1 MKQTFKKDHKLFKAK
16 DYIKSGNFFQLYRD
30 NNSGIVW
37 TYLEKNHNHES
48 YYFSEKYIPHKEKK
62 GFFGFLY
69 SFVQKIMFRYKLQ
82 NLKNHINKDKIVLD
96 YGSGDGR
103 FAEYLNQLQIK
114 TITYDP
120 LVNKLD
126 KSEPFGYQITENQ
139 VDTLMMWHVLE
150 HIPDL
155 ESSIKVIRN
164 SVKNKGSLIIA
175 VPNIDSFDS
184 KLYKECWAGL
194 DVPRHL
200 YHFNH
205 ESLIKFIEK
214 HGFIYNYKKPLI
226 FDSFYVS
233 ILSEKNRSNPFAI
246 LIGLTMGLISNFFAL
261 FSSNYSSSFYVFTK
275 D

>member
-120 LVNKLD
+120 LINKLD

-233 ILSEKNRSNPFAI
+233 ILSEKNRSNPFGI

>member
-1 MKQTFKKDHKLFKAK
+1 MKQIFKKDHKHFKVK
-16 DYIKSGNFFQLYRD
+16 DYIKSGDLFQLYKD

-37 TYLEKNHNHES
+37 TFLDKNHNHE
-48 YYFSEKYIPHKEKK
+48 YYYSSEKYIPHKEKK

-69 SFVQKIMFRYKLQ
+69 LFVQKIMFRYKLK
-82 NLKNHINKDKIVLD
+82 NLKNHINKNKTVLD

-103 FAEYLNQLQIK
+103 FAKYLNQLNIK
-114 TITYDP
+114 TMTYDP

-126 KSEPFGYQITENQ
+126 KSEPNSYQTLENQ
-139 VDTLMMWHVLE
+139 IDTLMMWHVIE

-155 ESSIKVIRN
+155 DSSIKAIYN
-164 SVKNKGSLIIA
+164 SIKNKGSLVIA

-184 KLYKECWAGL
+184 KHYKECWAGF

-205 ESLIKFIEK
+205 ESLINFIEK
-214 HGFIYNYKKPLI
+214 QGFIYNYRKPLF

-233 ILSEKNRSNPFAI
+233 ILSEKNRNNPFGTLNGLI
-246 LIGLTMGLISNFFAL
+246 IGLLSNIFAL
-261 FSSNYSSSFYVFTK
+261 FSTNYSSSFYVFTK

>member
-120 LVNKLD
+120 LINKLD

-155 ESSIKVIRN
+155 ESSIKVICN

-214 HGFIYNYKKPLI
+214 QGFIYNYKKPLI

-233 ILSEKNRSNPFAI
+233 ILSEKNRSNPFGI

>member
-1 MKQTFKKDHKLFKAK
+1 MKQIFKKDHKHFKVK
-16 DYIKSGNFFQLYRD
+16 DYIKSGDLFQLYKD

-37 TYLEKNHNHES
+37 TFLDKNHNHE
-48 YYFSEKYIPHKEKK
+48 YYYSSEKYIPHKEKK

-69 SFVQKIMFRYKLQ
+69 LFVQKIMFRYKLK
-82 NLKNHINKDKIVLD
+82 NLKNHINKNKIVLD

-114 TITYDP
+114 TMTYDP
-120 LVNKLD
+120 LVKKLD
-126 KSEPFGYQITENQ
+126 ELEPYSYQALENQ

-155 ESSIKVIRN
+155 ESSIKAIYN
-164 SVKNKGSLIIA
+164 SIKNKGSLVIA

-184 KLYKECWAGL
+184 KHYKECWAGF

-205 ESLIKFIEK
+205 ESLINFIEK
-214 HGFIYNYKKPLI
+214 QGFIYNYRKPLI

-233 ILSEKNRSNPFAI
+233 ILSEKNRNNPFGI
-246 LIGLTMGLISNFFAL
+246 FIGLTIGLISNFFAL
-261 FSSNYSSSFYVFTK
+261 FSTNYSSSFYVFTK

>member
-1 MKQTFKKDHKLFKAK
+1 MKQIFKKDHKHFKVK
-16 DYIKSGNFFQLYRD
+16 DYIKSGDLFQLYKD

-37 TYLEKNHNHES
+37 TFLDKNHNHE
-48 YYFSEKYIPHKEKK
+48 YYYSSEKYIPHKEKK

-69 SFVQKIMFRYKLQ
+69 LFVQKIMFRYKLK
-82 NLKNHINKDKIVLD
+82 NLKNHINQNKTVLD

-114 TITYDP
+114 TMTYDP
-120 LVNKLD
+120 LVKKLD
-126 KSEPFGYQITENQ
+126 ESEPNSYQTLENQ
-139 VDTLMMWHVLE
+139 IDTLMMWHVIE

-155 ESSIKVIRN
+155 DSSIKAIYN
-164 SVKNKGSLIIA
+164 SIKNKGSLVIA

-184 KLYKECWAGL
+184 KHYKECWAGF

-205 ESLIKFIEK
+205 ESLINFIEK
-214 HGFIYNYKKPLI
+214 QGFIYNYRKPLF

-233 ILSEKNRSNPFAI
+233 ILSEKNRNNPFGTLNGLI
-246 LIGLTMGLISNFFAL
+246 IGLLSNIFAL
-261 FSSNYSSSFYVFTK
+261 FSTNYSSSFYVFTK

>member
-37 TYLEKNHNHES
+37 TYIEENHNHAS
-48 YYFSEKYIPHKEKK
+48 YYFSERYIPHKEKK

-155 ESSIKVIRN
+155 ESSIKVISN
-164 SVKNKGSLIIA
+164 SIKNKGSLVIA

-233 ILSEKNRSNPFAI
+233 ILSEKNRSNPFGI

>member
-1 MKQTFKKDHKLFKAK
+1 MKQIFKKDHKHFKVK
-16 DYIKSGNFFQLYRD
+16 DYIKSGDLFQLYKD

-37 TYLEKNHNHES
+37 TFLDKNHNHE
-48 YYFSEKYIPHKEKK
+48 YYYSSEKYIPHKEKK

-69 SFVQKIMFRYKLQ
+69 LFVQKIMFRYKLK
-82 NLKNHINKDKIVLD
+82 NLKNHINKNKIVLD

-114 TITYDP
+114 TMTYDP
-120 LVNKLD
+120 LVKKLD
-126 KSEPFGYQITENQ
+126 ESEPNSYQTLENQ
-139 VDTLMMWHVLE
+139 IDTLMMWHVIE

-155 ESSIKVIRN
+155 DSSIKAIYN
-164 SVKNKGSLIIA
+164 SIKNKGSLVVA
-175 VPNIDSFDS
+175 VPNIDSYDS
-184 KLYKECWAGL
+184 KHYKECWAGF

-205 ESLIKFIEK
+205 ESLINFIEK
-214 HGFIYNYKKPLI
+214 QGFIYNYRKPLI

-233 ILSEKNRSNPFAI
+233 ILSEKNRNNPFGTLNG
-246 LIGLTMGLISNFFAL
+246 LIIGLISNLFAL
-261 FSSNYSSSFYVFTK
+261 FSTNYSSSFYVFTK

>member
-1 MKQTFKKDHKLFKAK
+1 MKQIFKKDHKHFKVK
-16 DYIKSGNFFQLYRD
+16 DYIKSGDLFQLYKD

-37 TYLEKNHNHES
+37 TFLDKNHNHE
-48 YYFSEKYIPHKEKK
+48 YYYSSEKYIPHKEKK

-69 SFVQKIMFRYKLQ
+69 LFVQKIMFRYKLK
-82 NLKNHINKDKIVLD
+82 NLKNHINKNKIVLD

-114 TITYDP
+114 TMTYDP

-126 KSEPFGYQITENQ
+126 KSEPNSYQTLENQ
-139 VDTLMMWHVLE
+139 IDTLMMWHVIE

-155 ESSIKVIRN
+155 DSSIKAIYN
-164 SVKNKGSLIIA
+164 SIKNKGSLVIA

-184 KLYKECWAGL
+184 KHYKECWAGF

-205 ESLIKFIEK
+205 ESLINFIEK
-214 HGFIYNYKKPLI
+214 QGFIYNYRKPLF

-233 ILSEKNRSNPFAI
+233 ILSEKNRNNPFGTLNG
-246 LIGLTMGLISNFFAL
+246 LIIGLISNLFAL
-261 FSSNYSSSFYVFTK
+261 FSTNYSSSFYVFTK

>member
-37 TYLEKNHNHES
+37 TYLEKNHNYES

-155 ESSIKVIRN
+155 ESSIKVICN

-233 ILSEKNRSNPFAI
+233 ILSEKNRSNPFGI
-246 LIGLTMGLISNFFAL
+246 LIGLTVGLISNFFAL

>member
-1 MKQTFKKDHKLFKAK
+1 MKQIFKKDHKHFKVK
-16 DYIKSGNFFQLYRD
+16 DYIKSGDLFQLYKD

-37 TYLEKNHNHES
+37 TFLDKNHNHE
-48 YYFSEKYIPHKEKK
+48 YYYSSEKYIPHKEKK

-69 SFVQKIMFRYKLQ
+69 LFVQKIMFRYKLK
-82 NLKNHINKDKIVLD
+82 NLKNHINKNKIVLD

-103 FAEYLNQLQIK
+103 FAEYLNQLHIK
-114 TITYDP
+114 TMTYDP

-126 KSEPFGYQITENQ
+126 KSEPNSYQTLENQ
-139 VDTLMMWHVLE
+139 IDTLMMWHVIE

-155 ESSIKVIRN
+155 DSSIKAIYN
-164 SVKNKGSLIIA
+164 SIKNKGSLVIA

-184 KLYKECWAGL
+184 KHYKECWAGF

-205 ESLIKFIEK
+205 ESLINFIEK
-214 HGFIYNYKKPLI
+214 QGFIYNYRKPLI

-233 ILSEKNRSNPFAI
+233 ILSEKNRNNPFGTLNGLI
-246 LIGLTMGLISNFFAL
+246 IGLLSNLFAL
-261 FSSNYSSSFYVFTK
+261 FSTNYSSSFYVFTK

>member
-1 MKQTFKKDHKLFKAK
+1 MKQIFKKDHKHFKVK
-16 DYIKSGNFFQLYRD
+16 DYIKSGDLFQLYKD

-37 TYLEKNHNHES
+37 TFLDKNHNHE
-48 YYFSEKYIPHKEKK
+48 YYYSSEKYIPHKEKK

-69 SFVQKIMFRYKLQ
+69 LFVQKIMFRYKLK
-82 NLKNHINKDKIVLD
+82 NLKNHINKNKIVLD

-114 TITYDP
+114 TMTYDP
-120 LVNKLD
+120 LVKKLD
-126 KSEPFGYQITENQ
+126 ESDPNSYQTPENQ
-139 VDTLMMWHVLE
+139 IDTIMMWHVIE

-155 ESSIKVIRN
+155 DSSIKAIYN
-164 SVKNKGSLIIA
+164 SIKNKGSLVIA

-184 KLYKECWAGL
+184 KHYKECWAGF

-214 HGFIYNYKKPLI
+214 QGFIYNYRKPLF

-233 ILSEKNRSNPFAI
+233 ILSEKNRNNPFGTLNGLI
-246 LIGLTMGLISNFFAL
+246 IGLLSNLFAL
-261 FSSNYSSSFYVFTK
+261 FSTNYSSSFYVFTK

>member
-37 TYLEKNHNHES
+37 TYIEENHNHAS
-48 YYFSEKYIPHKEKK
+48 YYFSERYIPHKEKK

-103 FAEYLNQLQIK
+103 FAEYLNQRHIK
-114 TITYDP
+114 TMTYDP

-126 KSEPFGYQITENQ
+126 ESEPYSYQISENQ

-155 ESSIKVIRN
+155 ESSIKVISN
-164 SVKNKGSLIIA
+164 SIKNKGSLVIA

-184 KLYKECWAGL
+184 KLYKKCWAGL

-233 ILSEKNRSNPFAI
+233 ILSEKNRSNPFGI
-246 LIGLTMGLISNFFAL
+246 LTGLTMGLISNFFAL

>member
-1 MKQTFKKDHKLFKAK
+1 MKQIFKKDHKHFKVK
-16 DYIKSGNFFQLYRD
+16 DYIKSGDLFQLYKD

-37 TYLEKNHNHES
+37 TFLDKNHNHE
-48 YYFSEKYIPHKEKK
+48 YYYSSEKYIPHKEKK

-69 SFVQKIMFRYKLQ
+69 LFVQKIMFRYKLK
-82 NLKNHINKDKIVLD
+82 NLKNHINKNKIVLD

-114 TITYDP
+114 TMTYDP
-120 LVNKLD
+120 LVKKLD
-126 KSEPFGYQITENQ
+126 ESEPNSYQTLENQ
-139 VDTLMMWHVLE
+139 VDTLMMWHVIE

-155 ESSIKVIRN
+155 DSSIKAIYN
-164 SVKNKGSLIIA
+164 SIKNKGSLVVA
-175 VPNIDSFDS
+175 VPNIDSYDS
-184 KLYKECWAGL
+184 KHYKECWAGF

-205 ESLIKFIEK
+205 ESLINFIEK
-214 HGFIYNYKKPLI
+214 QGFIYNYRKPLI

-233 ILSEKNRSNPFAI
+233 ILSEKNRNNPFGTLNG
-246 LIGLTMGLISNFFAL
+246 LIIGLISNLFAL
-261 FSSNYSSSFYVFTK
+261 FSTNYSSSFYVFTK

>member
-1 MKQTFKKDHKLFKAK
+1 MKQIFKKDHKHFKVK
-16 DYIKSGNFFQLYRD
+16 DYIKSGDLFQLYKD

-37 TYLEKNHNHES
+37 TFLDKNHNHE
-48 YYFSEKYIPHKEKK
+48 YYYSSEKYIPHKEKK

-69 SFVQKIMFRYKLQ
+69 LFVQKIMFRYKLK
-82 NLKNHINKDKIVLD
+82 NLKNHINKNKIVLD

-114 TITYDP
+114 TMTYDP
-120 LVNKLD
+120 LVKKLD
-126 KSEPFGYQITENQ
+126 ESEPNSYQTLENQ
-139 VDTLMMWHVLE
+139 IDTLMMWHVIE

-155 ESSIKVIRN
+155 DSSIKAIYN
-164 SVKNKGSLIIA
+164 SIKNKGSLVIA

-184 KLYKECWAGL
+184 KHYKECWAGF

-205 ESLIKFIEK
+205 ESLINFIEK
-214 HGFIYNYKKPLI
+214 QGFIYNYRKPLF

-233 ILSEKNRSNPFAI
+233 ILSEKNRNNPFGTLNGLI
-246 LIGLTMGLISNFFAL
+246 IGLLSNIFAL
-261 FSSNYSSSFYVFTK
+261 FSTNYSSSFYVFTK

>member
-1 MKQTFKKDHKLFKAK
+1 MKQIFKKDHKHLKVK
-16 DYIKSGNFFQLYRD
+16 DYIKSGDLFQLYKD

-37 TYLEKNHNHES
+37 TFLDKNHNHE
-48 YYFSEKYIPHKEKK
+48 YYYSSEKYIPHKEKK

-69 SFVQKIMFRYKLQ
+69 LFVQKIMFRYKLK
-82 NLKNHINKDKIVLD
+82 NLKNHINKNKIVLD

-114 TITYDP
+114 TMTYDP
-120 LVNKLD
+120 LVKKLD
-126 KSEPFGYQITENQ
+126 ESQPNSYQTLENQ
-139 VDTLMMWHVLE
+139 VDTLMMWHVIE

-155 ESSIKVIRN
+155 DSSIKAIYN
-164 SVKNKGSLIIA
+164 SIKNKGSLVVA
-175 VPNIDSFDS
+175 VPNIDSYDS
-184 KLYKECWAGL
+184 KHYKECWAGF

-205 ESLIKFIEK
+205 ESLINFIEK
-214 HGFIYNYKKPLI
+214 QGFIYNYRKPLI

-233 ILSEKNRSNPFAI
+233 ILSEKNRNNPFATLNG
-246 LIGLTMGLISNFFAL
+246 LIIGLISNLFAL
-261 FSSNYSSSFYVFTK
+261 FSTNYSSSFYVFTK

>member
-1 MKQTFKKDHKLFKAK
+1 VKQIFKKDHKHFKVK
-16 DYIKSGNFFQLYRD
+16 DYIKSGDLFQLYKD

-37 TYLEKNHNHES
+37 TFLDKNHNHE
-48 YYFSEKYIPHKEKK
+48 YYYSSEKYIPHKEKK

-69 SFVQKIMFRYKLQ
+69 LFVQKIMFRYKLK
-82 NLKNHINKDKIVLD
+82 NLKNHINKNKIVLD

-114 TITYDP
+114 TMTYDP
-120 LVNKLD
+120 LVKKLD
-126 KSEPFGYQITENQ
+126 ESEPNSYQTLENQ
-139 VDTLMMWHVLE
+139 VDTLMMWHVIE

-155 ESSIKVIRN
+155 DSSIKAIYN
-164 SVKNKGSLIIA
+164 SIKNKGSLVVA
-175 VPNIDSFDS
+175 VPNIDSYDS
-184 KLYKECWAGL
+184 KHYKECWAGF

-205 ESLIKFIEK
+205 ESLINFIEK
-214 HGFIYNYKKPLI
+214 QGFIYNYRKPLI

-233 ILSEKNRSNPFAI
+233 ILSEKNRNNPFGTLNG
-246 LIGLTMGLISNFFAL
+246 LIIGLISNLFAL
-261 FSSNYSSSFYVFTK
+261 FSTNYSSSFYVFTK

>member
-1 MKQTFKKDHKLFKAK
+1 MKQIFKKDHKHLKVK
-16 DYIKSGNFFQLYRD
+16 DYIKSGDLFQLYKD

-37 TYLEKNHNHES
+37 TSLDKNHNHE
-48 YYFSEKYIPHKEKK
+48 YYYLSEKYIPHKEKK

-69 SFVQKIMFRYKLQ
+69 LFVQKIMFRYKLK
-82 NLKNHINKDKIVLD
+82 NLKNHINKNKTVLD

-114 TITYDP
+114 TMTYDP
-120 LVNKLD
+120 LVKKLD
-126 KSEPFGYQITENQ
+126 ESEPNSYQTLENQ
-139 VDTLMMWHVLE
+139 IDTLMMWHVIE

-155 ESSIKVIRN
+155 DSSIKAIYN
-164 SVKNKGSLIIA
+164 SIKNKGSLVVA
-175 VPNIDSFDS
+175 VPNIDSYDS
-184 KLYKECWAGL
+184 KYYKECWAGY

-205 ESLIKFIEK
+205 ESLVNFIEK
-214 HGFIYNYKKPLI
+214 QGFIYNYRKPLI

-233 ILSEKNRSNPFAI
+233 ILSEKNRNNPFGTLNG
-246 LIGLTMGLISNFFAL
+246 LIIGLISNLFAL
-261 FSSNYSSSFYVFTK
+261 FSTNYSSSFYVFTK

>member
-1 MKQTFKKDHKLFKAK
+1 MKQIFKKDHKHFKVK
-16 DYIKSGNFFQLYRD
+16 DYIKSGDLFQLYKD

-37 TYLEKNHNHES
+37 TFLDKNHNHE
-48 YYFSEKYIPHKEKK
+48 YYYSSEKYIPHKEKK

-69 SFVQKIMFRYKLQ
+69 LFVQKIMFRYKLK
-82 NLKNHINKDKIVLD
+82 NLKNHINKNKIVLD

-114 TITYDP
+114 TMTYDP
-120 LVNKLD
+120 LVKKLD
-126 KSEPFGYQITENQ
+126 ESEPNSYQTLENQ
-139 VDTLMMWHVLE
+139 IDTLMMWHVIE

-155 ESSIKVIRN
+155 DSSIKAIYN
-164 SVKNKGSLIIA
+164 SIKNKGSLVIA

-184 KLYKECWAGL
+184 KHYKECWAGF

-205 ESLIKFIEK
+205 ESLINFIEK
-214 HGFIYNYKKPLI
+214 QGFIYNYRKPLI

-233 ILSEKNRSNPFAI
+233 ILSEKNRNNPFGTLNG
-246 LIGLTMGLISNFFAL
+246 LIIGLISNLFAL
-261 FSSNYSSSFYVFTK
+261 FSTNYSSSFYVFTK

>member
-1 MKQTFKKDHKLFKAK
+1 MKQIFKKDHKHFKVK
-16 DYIKSGNFFQLYRD
+16 DYIKSGDLFQLYKD

-37 TYLEKNHNHES
+37 TFLDKNHNHE
-48 YYFSEKYIPHKEKK
+48 YYYSSEKYIPHKEKK

-69 SFVQKIMFRYKLQ
+69 LFVQKIMFRYKLK
-82 NLKNHINKDKIVLD
+82 NLKNHINKNKIVLD

-103 FAEYLNQLQIK
+103 FAEYLNQLHIK
-114 TITYDP
+114 TMTYDP
-120 LVNKLD
+120 LVKKLD
-126 KSEPFGYQITENQ
+126 ESEPNSYQTLENQ
-139 VDTLMMWHVLE
+139 IDTLMMWHVIE

-155 ESSIKVIRN
+155 DSSIKAIYN
-164 SVKNKGSLIIA
+164 SIKNKGSLVIA

-184 KLYKECWAGL
+184 KHYKECWAGF

-205 ESLIKFIEK
+205 ESLINFIEK
-214 HGFIYNYKKPLI
+214 QGFIYNYRKPLF

-233 ILSEKNRSNPFAI
+233 ILSEKNRNNPFGTLNG
-246 LIGLTMGLISNFFAL
+246 LIIGLISNLFAL
-261 FSSNYSSSFYVFTK
+261 FSTNYSSSFYVFTK

>member
-1 MKQTFKKDHKLFKAK
+1 MKQIFKKDHKHFKVK
-16 DYIKSGNFFQLYRD
+16 DYIKSGDLFQLYKD

-37 TYLEKNHNHES
+37 TFLDKNHNHE
-48 YYFSEKYIPHKEKK
+48 YYYSSEKYIPHKEKK

-69 SFVQKIMFRYKLQ
+69 LFVQKIMFRYKLK
-82 NLKNHINKDKIVLD
+82 NLKNHINKNKIVLD

-114 TITYDP
+114 TMTYDP
-120 LVNKLD
+120 LVKKLD
-126 KSEPFGYQITENQ
+126 ESEPNSYQTLENQ
-139 VDTLMMWHVLE
+139 IDTIMMWHVIE

-155 ESSIKVIRN
+155 DSSIKAIYN
-164 SVKNKGSLIIA
+164 SIKNKGSLVIA

-184 KLYKECWAGL
+184 KHYKECWAGF

-205 ESLIKFIEK
+205 ESLINFIEK
-214 HGFIYNYKKPLI
+214 QGFIYNYRKPLI

-233 ILSEKNRSNPFAI
+233 ILSEKNRNNPFGTLNG
-246 LIGLTMGLISNFFAL
+246 LIIGLISNLFAL
-261 FSSNYSSSFYVFTK
+261 FSTNYSSSFYVFTK

>member
-1 MKQTFKKDHKLFKAK
+1 MKQIFKKDHKHFKVK
-16 DYIKSGNFFQLYRD
+16 DYIKSGDLFQLYKD

-37 TYLEKNHNHES
+37 TFLDKNHNHE
-48 YYFSEKYIPHKEKK
+48 YYYSSEKYIPHKEKK

-69 SFVQKIMFRYKLQ
+69 LFVQKIMFRYKLK
-82 NLKNHINKDKIVLD
+82 NLKNHINKNKIVLD

-114 TITYDP
+114 TMTYDP
-120 LVNKLD
+120 LVKKLD
-126 KSEPFGYQITENQ
+126 ESDPNSYQTPENQ
-139 VDTLMMWHVLE
+139 IDTIMMWHVIE

-155 ESSIKVIRN
+155 DSSIKAIYN
-164 SVKNKGSLIIA
+164 SIKNKGSLVIA

-184 KLYKECWAGL
+184 KHYKECWAGF

-205 ESLIKFIEK
+205 ESLINFIEK
-214 HGFIYNYKKPLI
+214 QGFIYNYRKPLI

-233 ILSEKNRSNPFAI
+233 ILSEKNRNNPFGTLNGLI
-246 LIGLTMGLISNFFAL
+246 IGLLSNLFAFF
-261 FSSNYSSSFYVFTK
+261 STNYSSSFYVFTK

>member
-1 MKQTFKKDHKLFKAK
+1 MKQIFKKDHKHFKVK
-16 DYIKSGNFFQLYRD
+16 DYIKSGDLFQLYKD

-37 TYLEKNHNHES
+37 TSLDKNHNHE
-48 YYFSEKYIPHKEKK
+48 YYYLSEKYIPHKEKK

-69 SFVQKIMFRYKLQ
+69 LFVQKIMFRYKLK
-82 NLKNHINKDKIVLD
+82 NLKNHINKNKIVLD

-103 FAEYLNQLQIK
+103 CAEYLNQLHIK
-114 TITYDP
+114 TMTYDP

-126 KSEPFGYQITENQ
+126 KSEPNSYQTLENQ
-139 VDTLMMWHVLE
+139 IDTLMMWHVIE

-155 ESSIKVIRN
+155 DSSIKAIYN
-164 SVKNKGSLIIA
+164 SIKNKGSLVIA

-184 KLYKECWAGL
+184 KHYKECWAGF

-205 ESLIKFIEK
+205 ESLINFIEK
-214 HGFIYNYKKPLI
+214 QGFIYNYRKPLI

-233 ILSEKNRSNPFAI
+233 ILSEKNRNNPFGI
-246 LIGLTMGLISNFFAL
+246 LTGLTIGLISNFFAL
-261 FSSNYSSSFYVFTK
+261 FSTNYSSSFYVFTK